1 MVRIVDLSVP
11 IERRSKSEPFPAKIT
26 FWDHKE
32 GARRLGLLYD
42 TKAEE
47 FPDGK
52 GLAWEELVVQT
63 HTGTHLDA
71 PWHFGDTAEG
81 KPSKTIDE
89 VPLEWCFGD
98 GVVLDF
104 SSKDDGA
111 KIMLDDVKKEL
122 ARINYHL
129 KAGDIVLIRTDR
141 DKKFGSRNYTE
152 LHPGM
157 TREATLWILAHE
169 IKIIGTDGY
178 GFDRPFAL
186 MFEEYKKTGDNS
198 ALWPAHFAGR
208 DKEYCHI
215 EKLANLD
222 QLPPFG
228 FKVAVFPIKIKN
240 ASAGWVRPVAIF
252 SD

>member
-1 MVRIVDLSVP
+1 LVRLIDLSVP
-11 IERRSKSEPFPAKIT
+11 IIHRARSEPIPARIT
-26 FWDHKE
+26 RWDHRE
-32 GARRLGLLYD
+32 GARRLGMLYNV
-42 TKAEE
+42 KGEE

-52 GLAWEELVVQT
+52 GLAWEKLEIET

-71 PWHFGDTAEG
+71 PWHFGDVVEG
-81 KPSKTIDE
+81 KPAKTIDE
-89 VPLEWCFGD
+89 VPLEWCYGD

-104 SSKDDGA
+104 SWKADGE
-111 KIMLDDVKKEL
+111 KISVDDVKKEL
-122 ARINYHL
+122 QRIEYEL

-141 DKKFGSRNYTE
+141 DKKFGSRKYTE

-157 TREATLWILAHE
+157 TGEATTWILEHG
-169 IKIIGTDGY
+169 IKVIGTDGY

-186 MFEEYKKTGDNS
+186 MFKEYKETGNNQ

-208 DKEYCHI
+208 KKEYCHI

-228 FKVAVFPIKIKN
+228 FKIAVFPIKIQG
-240 ASAGWVRPVAIF
+240 ASAGWTRPVAILP
-252 SD
+252 D